1 MAAVLDALRAAR
13 RLGELLG
20 VGSILFGAAIDGEAG
35 HSAVFKHCASIRPPG
50 YLGMGRKLLFWVF
63 PWSSQPGLLG
73 RYFAKSA

>member
-35 HSAVFKHCASIRPPG
+35 HSAVFKHCAS
-50 YLGMGRKLLFWVF
+50 
-63 PWSSQPGLLG
+63 
-73 RYFAKSA
+73 A